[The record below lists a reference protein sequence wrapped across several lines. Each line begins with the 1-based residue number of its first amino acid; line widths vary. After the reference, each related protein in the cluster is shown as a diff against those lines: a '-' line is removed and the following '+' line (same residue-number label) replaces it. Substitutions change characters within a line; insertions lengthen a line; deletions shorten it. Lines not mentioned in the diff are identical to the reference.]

1 MRTRSSRLFVVLLHV
16 AGVSRNLH
24 TKNGGTESTT
34 INPLSVILEVLR
46 LDEEDGLE
54 LLIRK
59 AIDETDEDENQILSE
74 PFWIQDQA
82 DGLCLS
88 PFGFSDCGDA
98 SLWYI
103 RSKSKKRQRI
113 WSRSKHSEGGSYGL
127 EYFNTESTKRECLL
141 TSRRRILRENA
152 PVPFGS
158 CDTNSDRV
166 FGWKIDGRG
175 ILHSYKGKK
184 TKNSVTAQCLWRYNS
199 TGSTLAFCSPDFD
212 KGPING
218 RRLAKLSLVR
228 HESAAAAA
236 KRAEQREF
244 PKSKASAKQAKSSFE
259 LQKLQD
265 EKRTEKEEQMHPYL
279 KDRAHS
285 HASEPL
291 QHRELKLTQR
301 RSVGVVFTNEVSG
314 NRVLK
319 DEKKL
324 LVRPKLKESKHTRF
338 SASQKEN
345 TNKITTRPV
354 SSLSSN
360 SLAHANKKPE
370 MNDAAQKLRRIE
382 THPYIAAAKDETWTD
397 PQTGLKFPTDL
408 CKYLGHDL
416 KSAGRH
422 TLTGVGY
429 YTKTMMNIKIYG
441 VALYV
446 SKRDILAD
454 PPFEQ
459 YASMTKSELR
469 SETTF
474 YEHLGQMPSDVDHT
488 TGFFDRTIFLK
499 LNMQLSV
506 ETMQSSLRATW
517 KLLTE
522 ERKTLLIDSSMK
534 PRPAEEQMLK
544 LIQSS
549 ENPGRCSCG
558 QVAPPEYKADRTC
571 CARGT
576 ELVFTWR
583 KNGDLEVR
591 IILPIIVEGQR
602 PT

>member
-1 MRTRSSRLFVVLLHV
+1 M
-16 AGVSRNLH
+16 
-24 TKNGGTESTT
+24 
-34 INPLSVILEVLR
+34 
-46 LDEEDGLE
+46 
-54 LLIRK
+54 
-59 AIDETDEDENQILSE
+59 
-74 PFWIQDQA
+74 
-82 DGLCLS
+82 
-88 PFGFSDCGDA
+88 
-98 SLWYI
+98 
-103 RSKSKKRQRI
+103 
-113 WSRSKHSEGGSYGL
+113 
-127 EYFNTESTKRECLL
+127 
-141 TSRRRILRENA
+141 RENA

-236 KRAEQREF
+236 KRAERRELSK
-244 PKSKASAKQAKSSFE
+244 PKASSKKAKSSVE
-259 LQKLQD
+259 LQEIQD

-291 QHRELKLTQR
+291 PHRELKLTKR
-301 RSVGVVFTNEVSG
+301 RSVGVVSTNEVSG
-314 NRVLK
+314 NSFLK

-345 TNKITTRPV
+345 TNKLTTRPV

-370 MNDAAQKLRRIE
+370 MNDATQKLSRIE

-429 YTKTMMNIKIYG
+429 YTKTMMNIKVNNYQRKG
-441 VALYV
+441 
-446 SKRDILAD
+446 K
-454 PPFEQ
+454 
-459 YASMTKSELR
+459 
-469 SETTF
+469 
-474 YEHLGQMPSDVDHT
+474 
-488 TGFFDRTIFLK
+488 FL
-499 LNMQLSV
+499 V
-506 ETMQSSLRATW
+506 
-517 KLLTE
+517 
-522 ERKTLLIDSSMK
+522 
-534 PRPAEEQMLK
+534 
-544 LIQSS
+544 
-549 ENPGRCSCG
+549 
-558 QVAPPEYKADRTC
+558 
-571 CARGT
+571 
-576 ELVFTWR
+576 LVY
-583 KNGDLEVR
+583 
-591 IILPIIVEGQR
+591 
-602 PT
+602 